1 MVDSTVYFDLPS
13 DVRHA
18 EVTEAE
24 LKSLAV
30 TFQSSLRQRG
40 LPVGEIF
47 GSEDDL
53 WGFSF
58 DFGKYEI
65 LFSVS
70 PNRLSKPQRWF
81 ADVSLHD
88 PGWFQAT
95 RQGRL
100 AELKRVERA
109 VHSALVS
116 DLHAKKVTWYLG
128 KGRIDRREARSEP

>member
-18 EVTEAE
+18 EMTEAE

-30 TFQSSLRQRG
+30 SFQSSLRQRG

-53 WGFSF
+53 RGFSI
-58 DFGKYEI
+58 DFGKYEV

-70 PNRLSKPQRWF
+70 PNRLSKP
-81 ADVSLHD
+81 
-88 PGWFQAT
+88 
-95 RQGRL
+95 
-100 AELKRVERA
+100 
-109 VHSALVS
+109 
-116 DLHAKKVTWYLG
+116 
-128 KGRIDRREARSEP
+128 

>member
-1 MVDSTVYFDLPS
+1 MVDSTVYFDLLS

-18 EVTEAE
+18 EVTEVG
-24 LKSLAV
+24 LRSLAINL
-30 TFQSSLRQRG
+30 QSSLRQRG

-53 WGFSF
+53 WGFSI
-58 DFGKYEI
+58 DFGKYEV
-65 LFSVS
+65 LVSVS

-88 PGWFQAT
+88 PGWFKST

-100 AELKRVERA
+100 AELKRVECV
-109 VHSALVS
+109 VHAALVA
-116 DLHAKKVTWYLG
+116 DLHARKVTWYLG
-128 KGRIDRREARSEP
+128 KGPIDKREARSEP